1 MMNLAIA
8 IVVALSLMAQPALAA
23 RGGSGSTSGSQ
34 KVKAEGQKVKGT
46 NFEPARTCN
55 KYFAIIGA
63 VVSIPC

>member
-1 MMNLAIA
+1 MNLTVA

-23 RGGSGSTSGSQ
+23 RSGSGTGGSQ
-34 KVKAEGQKVKGT
+34 KVKAEGQKAKGA

-63 VVSIPC
+63 VVSVPC